1 MPPIRPQAPA
11 PTRGQA
17 ARAITTSLASPR
29 VSGSIGDLIRD
40 AGGPR
45 AASRLVGRS
54 ERSLQRWAAG
64 TVQTHPRARPRC
76 AGPGQRRQP

>member
-29 VSGSIGDLIRD
+29 ISSAIGDLIRD
-40 AGGPR
+40 AGGPTLPDIPHGEFDNIFVLTYCECWR
-45 AASRLVGRS
+45 PKAELARS
-54 ERSLQRWAAG
+54 KYGAPSL
-64 TVQTHPRARPRC
+64 
-76 AGPGQRRQP
+76 